1 MKKYNLQ
8 EIGIDKEI
16 ELSDLRSFPT
26 SLIPRYLQ
34 KTSYTNIEA
43 IDHGSYGEIFK
54 AQRTKD
60 DETRD
65 LLIKQPKISEMNL
78 TQEAIIQHIAHK
90 HLQSFGCDWAIPKV
104 YDVFLNKKGVCFTM
118 DYIQGQLVS
127 DWIQSMKGP
136 QIAKLFYLFLAQVSL
151 LLWLLEEHLNLDHR
165 DLKANNLL
173 IRNEPC
179 QIKILLLG
187 HQWTLNCP
195 FQVILLDFG
204 FACIGDLVN
213 LGDGV
218 LPKMDPC
225 PKEGRD
231 LFHLFVSILGLSAAQ
246 TNFPPALIQRIEKWM
261 EIGSKSYGEMA
272 RKWATENWVHLVTS
286 ERKFAN
292 PSCKPETILRTILPE
307 LPGSL
312 FFE

>member
-1 MKKYNLQ
+1 
-8 EIGIDKEI
+8 
-16 ELSDLRSFPT
+16 
-26 SLIPRYLQ
+26 
-34 KTSYTNIEA
+34 
-43 IDHGSYGEIFK
+43 
-54 AQRTKD
+54 
-60 DETRD
+60 
-65 LLIKQPKISEMNL
+65 
-78 TQEAIIQHIAHK
+78 
-90 HLQSFGCDWAIPKV
+90 
-104 YDVFLNKKGVCFTM
+104 
-118 DYIQGQLVS
+118 
-127 DWIQSMKGP
+127 
-136 QIAKLFYLFLAQVSL
+136 
-151 LLWLLEEHLNLDHR
+151 
-165 DLKANNLL
+165 
-173 IRNEPC
+173 
-179 QIKILLLG
+179 
-187 HQWTLNCP
+187 
-195 FQVILLDFG
+195 
-204 FACIGDLVN
+204 VN